1 MNLVIKSLWE
11 KIGREVDKKIF
22 TPKAVVYISANMS
35 PEDIKLT
42 GANASKVKFMASGSS
57 PLKHPRKLYLCS
69 EMEKAAR
76 ELRGYLPVLLGLGVQ
91 CVIPLIVDEELEAY
105 DGILKDESDER
116 EGETCSVFGGA
127 PSRHLAMPVCPS
139 F

>member
-1 MNLVIKSLWE
+1 
-11 KIGREVDKKIF
+11 
-22 TPKAVVYISANMS
+22 MS

-42 GANASKVKFMASGSS
+42 GANSSKVKFIASGSS
-57 PLKHPRKLYLCS
+57 ALKHTRKLYLCS

-116 EGETCSVFGGA
+116 EG
-127 PSRHLAMPVCPS
+127 
-139 F
+139 